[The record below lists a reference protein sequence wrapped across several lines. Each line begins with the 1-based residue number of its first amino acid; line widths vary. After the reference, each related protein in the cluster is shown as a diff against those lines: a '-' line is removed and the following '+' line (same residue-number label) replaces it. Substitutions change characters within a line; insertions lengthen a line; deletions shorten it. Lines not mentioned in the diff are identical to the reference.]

1 MTVAIDRLFVDEND
15 RELYDRL
22 ETTDMFAGKTRKE
35 QFLFSLAVGFS
46 RGIKRPIQKREGFFL
61 AKDMTLD
68 DEALFSAVA
77 ASDADSVE
85 VLPDRAKVF
94 RIAEEYAHAG
104 IRILVDE
111 IDSTQYGTFEKNL
124 EKQLHDMYDRI
135 GVATKREQSGS
146 TPN

>member
-1 MTVAIDRLFVDEND
+1 MAVATDRLFVDEKD

-22 ETTDMFAGKTRKE
+22 ETSDIFEGKTRKE
-35 QFLFSLAVGFS
+35 QFLFALAVGFS

-61 AKDMTLD
+61 AKDMRPD

-77 ASDADSVE
+77 ATDADSVQ

-104 IRILVDE
+104 IRILADE
-111 IDSTQYGTFEKNL
+111 IDSTQYGTFEKHL

-135 GVATKREQSGS
+135 GLATEEEESGS
-146 TPN
+146 TPT